1 MRDFLF
7 FPLAAALASAFIFV
21 AANPFASR
29 LPTGPVSGGGRN
41 AQDITVEGEELNR
54 FVLGELAGVNIDLMH
69 PADGKPFLHI
79 DRQSTDKYDDPRLGP
94 HLILAEDL
102 ELALESRPIEV
113 VIEARSVGDF
123 PATEFQA
130 SYFAKT
136 ESESGWQTFTLTREF
151 QPYTLTFYT
160 PKRGR
165 EEGYDYIGI
174 RPVAPDKH
182 RVMDVR
188 SVEIRS
194 TGKKGAPP
202 VTQPSSQPV
211 LVP

>member
-7 FPLAAALASAFIFV
+7 FPLAAALASTFIFV
-21 AANPFASR
+21 AVNPFAAR
-29 LPTGPVSGGGRN
+29 LPTGAVSGGGRN
-41 AQDITVEGEELNR
+41 ALDVTVQGDELNR
-54 FVLGELAGVNIDLMH
+54 FVLGELSGLDIDLMH
-69 PADGKPFLHI
+69 PDGGKAFLRI
-79 DRQSTDKYDDPRLGP
+79 DRQSTAQYEDPRLGP
-94 HLILAEDL
+94 HLVLAEDL
-102 ELALESRPIEV
+102 EFALESRPIEV

-123 PATEFQA
+123 PASQFEA
-130 SYFAKT
+130 NYFAKT
-136 ESESGWQTFTLTREF
+136 ESESGWQSFTLTREF

-165 EEGYDYIGI
+165 EEGYDFVGI

-194 TGKKGAPP
+194 VGKKGTPP
-202 VTQPSSQPV
+202 LTQQNGI
-211 LVP
+211 VP

>member
-7 FPLAAALASAFIFV
+7 FPLAGALASTFIFV
-21 AANPFASR
+21 AANPFASH
-29 LPTGPVSGGGRN
+29 LPSGPVSGGGRN
-41 AQDITVEGEELNR
+41 ALDVTVQGEELNR
-54 FVLGELAGVNIDLMH
+54 FVLGQQAGVTLDLVT
-69 PADGKPFLHI
+69 PEGGKAFLRI
-79 DRQSTDKYDDPRLGP
+79 DRQSSAKYDDPRLGP

-102 ELALESRPIEV
+102 EYALESRPIEV

-123 PATEFQA
+123 PASEFEA
-130 SYFAKT
+130 NYFAKT
-136 ESESGWQTFTLTREF
+136 ESESGWQKFTLTREF
-151 QPYTLTFYT
+151 QTYTLTYFT

-174 RPVAPDKH
+174 RPVSPDKH

-194 TGKKGAPP
+194 AGKKSTPP
-202 VTQPSSQPV
+202 LRQSQNRI
-211 LVP
+211 VP